1 MILCSFIVKIILK
14 SWTLKSE
21 TSDDTIFVEEEEDLS
36 FIQEDDCEF
45 FDSAYSNDK
54 DSEPLFE
61 GARITTGAFML
72 LLALFI
78 SKHKL

>member
-1 MILCSFIVKIILK
+1 MKIILK

-54 DSEPLFE
+54 DSDPLFE